1 MVIAHR
7 LSTVGDADEIVVME
21 NGQIVE
27 SGTHTNLL
35 SMKGLYHRLWEMQKS
50 DVDLESARH
59 YVETCPS
66 SKPWVIVEDGIP
78 NNRAKLKRT
87 GHGTV

>member
-1 MVIAHR
+1 LLAPLFFVFFTFQSLENKLTNFIGVFIYNYAPFIPFFQC
-7 LSTVGDADEIVVME
+7 LIVY
-21 NGQIVE
+21 GRA
-27 SGTHTNLL
+27 L
-35 SMKGLYHRLWEMQKS
+35 
-50 DVDLESARH
+50 ARH
-59 YVETCPS
+59 YVVTCPS